1 MLFGIFFIL
10 SIMFI
15 IGAIFFCFIEEDLR
29 TRRHIKFMLELE
41 KLKLNNKER

>member
-10 SIMFI
+10 SGMFI

-29 TRRHIKFMLELE
+29 TKRHIKFMLELE
-41 KLKLNNKER
+41 KLKINDKEK